1 MGPRNLSSAR
11 LVLRILVWVAMSKRR
26 RMRIDVV
33 CKLFQTLLTVGWR
46 ARSIRWKRGESSR
59 YLRIVQDAS
68 GGICGPAGPVSL
80 PAVLSSLVSPMGTMD
95 MNGWRDKGLRS
106 DGVQGLLKT
115 TGMAAAP
122 QFQLQRT
129 SRGWVRRK
137 K

>member
-1 MGPRNLSSAR
+1 MG
-11 LVLRILVWVAMSKRR
+11 VYI
-26 RMRIDVV
+26 V
-33 CKLFQTLLTVGWR
+33 CKLLQTFLTVGWR
-46 ARSIRWKRGESSR
+46 ASRSFDRWNRGESSH

-80 PAVLSSLVSPMGTMD
+80 PAVLSSRVSPMGTTD
-95 MNGWRDKGLRS
+95 VDGRRGRDLRS
-106 DGVQGLLKT
+106 DGVHGLLKT